1 MKCLDIQPDL
11 SFFADG
17 SLDEAR
23 SEQVRLHLD
32 ICPVCRQIEADLRGV
47 RFSLGQLQR
56 TEAPRVLRTSIM
68 SAVDQQRYR
77 QDDRSMLSLGEL
89 TDRVRLGFAPFGIGT
104 AMSLLIGLAF
114 LASMFTRM
122 GTPAPSPF
130 GVDNDLLARNGRT
143 ARGDI
148 SPADY
153 ARSRLGIASESP
165 SVNPDGA
172 LVRMTQSLVQGGLRD
187 DEMVVVADVF
197 SDGVAQIAEVV
208 EPSRNR
214 RAVVEL
220 EKALRSDPS
229 LAPFVPTTLEN
240 RPESVRVVLKFQ
252 SVNVNTGTRRSGRQR
267 L

>member
-17 SLDEAR
+17 SLDDVR
-23 SEQVRLHLD
+23 SGQIRRHLD
-32 ICPVCRQIEADLRGV
+32 ICPVCRQKEADLRRI
-47 RFSLGQLQR
+47 RFNLGNLER
-56 TEAPRVLRTSIM
+56 PGMPHALRASILL
-68 SAVDQQRYR
+68 AVDQRRYR
-77 QDDRSMLSLGEL
+77 DRSVPTLGDL
-89 TDRVRLGFAPFGIGT
+89 VDRVRFGFAPFAIGT
-104 AMSLLIGLAF
+104 AMSLLIGIAF
-114 LASMFTRM
+114 LASMFTRI

-130 GVDNDLLARNGRT
+130 AIDNDLLARNSKTG
-143 ARGDI
+143 RGDI

-165 SVNPDGA
+165 SVNPNGA

-214 RAVVEL
+214 RAVLEL
-220 EKALRSDPS
+220 EKALESDPS
-229 LAPFVPTTLEN
+229 LAPFVPTTLES
-240 RPESVRVVLKFQ
+240 RPDSVRVVLKFQ
-252 SVNVNTGTRRSGRQR
+252 SVNVNTGSRKSGRQR

>member
-1 MKCLDIQPDL
+1 
-11 SFFADG
+11 
-17 SLDEAR
+17 
-23 SEQVRLHLD
+23 
-32 ICPVCRQIEADLRGV
+32 
-47 RFSLGQLQR
+47 
-56 TEAPRVLRTSIM
+56 M

-77 QDDRSMLSLGEL
+77 QEDGARLSLGEL
-89 TDRVRLGFAPFGIGT
+89 TDRVRFGFAPFGIGT
-104 AMSLLIGLAF
+104 AMSLLIAFAF

-122 GTPAPSPF
+122 GTPTPSPF
-130 GVDNDLLARNGRT
+130 GVDNDLLARNRTT

-165 SVNPDGA
+165 SVNPNGA

-214 RAVVEL
+214 RAVLEL
-220 EKALRSDPS
+220 EKALESDPS
-229 LAPFVPTTLEN
+229 LAPFVPTTLES

-252 SVNVNTGTRRSGRQR
+252 SVNVNTGSRRSGRQR